1 MPRSGSTLR
10 SCALAALA
18 LPLVLGACND
28 DPVSPRFPEDVD
40 FAPSLN
46 IDLDQMTRL
55 SDGVYYEIVEEG
67 PVDEV
72 PVTSGEVLVDYA
84 LWLPDGTLLQTTSFE
99 DAASLDFTLGT
110 NQVIPGFESGMLG
123 GGGMKV
129 GEVRR
134 IVVPSEL
141 GYGANPPRN
150 SGIPEQ
156 SVLIFDI
163 ELLTAAVNEPV

>member
-1 MPRSGSTLR
+1 MLRSGSTLR
-10 SCALAALA
+10 FPVLAALS

-55 SDGVYYEIVEEG
+55 PDGVYYEIVEEG

-72 PVTSGEVLVDYA
+72 PVATGEVLVDYA
-84 LWLPDGTLLQTTSFE
+84 LWLPDGTLLQTTFE
-99 DAASLDFTLGT
+99 DAASLDFTFGT

-163 ELLTAAVNEPV
+163 ELLTAAANEPV

>member
-1 MPRSGSTLR
+1 MPRSGSTFR
-10 SCALAALA
+10 TCALAALA
-18 LPLVLGACND
+18 LPFVLGACND

-55 SDGVYYEIVEEG
+55 SDGVFYEIVEEG
-67 PVDEV
+67 PADEV
-72 PVTSGEVLVDYA
+72 PVASGEVLVDYA
-84 LWLPDGTLLQTTSFE
+84 LWLPDGTLLQTTFE
-99 DAASLDFTLGT
+99 DAASLDFVLGMG
-110 NQVIPGFESGMLG
+110 QVIPGFESGMLG

-141 GYGANPPRN
+141 GYGANPPTN

-163 ELLTAAVNEPV
+163 ELLSAAANEPV